1 MADNYIHINDIKLK
15 GDDKFTNQFNKCSDY
30 WQKAHDETLSEEE
43 RKKNL
48 DLWYA
53 ERQALEMG
61 YVINKFII

>member
-1 MADNYIHINDIKLK
+1 MDDNYIHINDIKLK

-53 ERQALEMG
+53 ERQALLITE
-61 YVINKFII
+61 ILKEE